1 MCTVPAIGTVPLVG
15 TGPMVGNGIYTIEK
29 SAIIVYSTCPVA
41 GYGGAFPFSL
51 YGGGGT
57 AMV

>member
-15 TGPMVGNGIYTIEK
+15 TGPVVGNGIYYMMALFLLLGI
-29 SAIIVYSTCPVA
+29 
-41 GYGGAFPFSL
+41 GGAFPFSL
-51 YGGGGT
+51 YGGSGT